1 MKKAISGLFYLSFL
15 ASSTFMHPNHTMK
28 IVGLSGCPFSI
39 TNNYRISIN
48 TTSEKIWSS
57 RKWAEIRESVVSIFN
72 YNTAY

>member
-1 MKKAISGLFYLSFL
+1 MKKAISGNVYLSFL

-28 IVGLSGCPFSI
+28 IVGLSGCPFLI

-48 TTSEKIWSS
+48 TTGEKIWSG
-57 RKWAEIRESVVSIFN
+57 RKWAENRERVVSIFI